1 MPGYPWVH
9 GSRGHSPQWVVVRSS
24 DPSQTSRPAK
34 GRSPGPPD
42 CLPHWSSPLPRP
54 DPNHIEPAPPQK
66 TLSFSKPVLQYT
78 SFFTTTHKEPLVA
91 QQRHHYN
98 QDRHRL
104 DRRDARAT
112 PWTSPRL
119 RLGGRVRRCPLLFL
133 ATWRLSLPLLSL
145 RPEQILSKA
154 FSPTPGR
161 PAFVDRRQP
170 RGSPRAGRGRP
181 RTRMKVVLLLSM
193 QGIVGYRHRSHGVGV
208 KARPNHAAS
217 ASVDLISLLLRDRLP
232 RRAPVR
238 QHGIQSH
245 HLSLPWSPLPLRSP
259 RSSCRA
265 RPRIQKVGGR
275 RAPRSSLAPS
285 SNGRPLPLLSLP
297 RLDRYASSLHR
308 LSIVFCLGACLAPR
322 ELSSR
327 PAAACQIHLPS
338 NTRLLLGQCAA
349 KGLLHSPIPLM
360 RSNNSS
366 SNSSILLLHTEYA

>member
-1 MPGYPWVH
+1 M
-9 GSRGHSPQWVVVRSS
+9 
-24 DPSQTSRPAK
+24 T
-34 GRSPGPPD
+34 
-42 CLPHWSSPLPRP
+42 
-54 DPNHIEPAPPQK
+54 
-66 TLSFSKPVLQYT
+66 
-78 SFFTTTHKEPLVA
+78 
-91 QQRHHYN
+91 
-98 QDRHRL
+98 
-104 DRRDARAT
+104 
-112 PWTSPRL
+112 
-119 RLGGRVRRCPLLFL
+119 
-133 ATWRLSLPLLSL
+133 
-145 RPEQILSKA
+145 
-154 FSPTPGR
+154 
-161 PAFVDRRQP
+161 
-170 RGSPRAGRGRP
+170 
-181 RTRMKVVLLLSM
+181 VVLLLSM

-327 PAAACQIHLPS
+327 PAAALSNPFPFQHAIAVGPVRSKGFTTLTHSLLGLPVILPS
-338 NTRLLLGQCAA
+338 CCPTQNMHRISRHLDCAQQGFSTGKIGTCEIRFVRNTFAA
-349 KGLLHSPIPLM
+349 SRASLYENGLDGTS
-360 RSNNSS
+360 RASS
-366 SNSSILLLHTEYA
+366 HVISFFCEET